1 MLSTVS
7 KQVNLH
13 TLKKMPIPDSV
24 SQFCKLLA
32 ILTASVLAASCN
44 PIYSIGVRGT
54 LTQPMGVDCILN
66 AAQTTA
72 GVQQVLI
79 YQKEPREE
87 GGFIKAVDDMIDPP
101 TVYLVKAIDQDAQIE
116 QHTLKDKQ
124 VTFWVGRQGVGVM
137 PSLQTIEVDQTFHVR
152 LASHITEVCEARFS
166 GNAGLTCVPDS
177 EGCRKLLANPRSK

>member
-1 MLSTVS
+1 MLSMGPKQMNVHTVRTVLVPYS
-7 KQVNLH
+7 LSQYDK
-13 TLKKMPIPDSV
+13 TLV
-24 SQFCKLLA
+24 

-54 LTQPMGVDCILN
+54 LTQAMSVDCILN
-66 AAQTTA
+66 AAQTTE

-79 YQKEPREE
+79 HQNEPREE
-87 GGFIKAVDDMIDPP
+87 GGLIKAVDDIIDPP

-137 PSLQTIEVDQTFHVR
+137 PSLQTIEVDQTFHIR
-152 LASHITEVCEARFS
+152 LASHIAEVCKARFS

-177 EGCRKLLANPRSK
+177 EGCKKLLANPSK